1 MKKNLVT
8 KLLVLSL
15 FAIATACGTVSSDSR
30 GEGDAADGGGSFF
43 APAPKVT
50 IPSGTRL
57 RVALIDGV
65 STSQNSPGDEFTAS
79 LAEPVIV
86 DGKML
91 LEKGT
96 KVQGR
101 VADVQESGRVKGRAS
116 IRLILTHLSHDGD
129 MISISTNPFVASAQ
143 ATKKRDAGIIGGG
156 AGIGAAI
163 GAIAGGGK
171 GAAIGAITGAGAGA
185 VGQTV
190 TRGGRV
196 QLPSESLLTFRLNSP
211 LVVGAADSGFMRDGR
226 HYHRYGTRSRQQQ
239 QR

>member
-1 MKKNLVT
+1 
-8 KLLVLSL
+8 
-15 FAIATACGTVSSDSR
+15 
-30 GEGDAADGGGSFF
+30 
-43 APAPKVT
+43 
-50 IPSGTRL
+50 L

-171 GAAIGAITGAGAGA
+171 GAATGAAIGAGAGT
-185 VGQTV
+185 GTV
-190 TRGGRV
+190 LATKGKD
-196 QLPSESLLTFRLNSP
+196 LHYPPETRLNFT
-211 LVVGAADSGFMRDGR
+211 LN
-226 HYHRYGTRSRQQQ
+226 RSVEL
-239 QR
+239 